1 MKHVNIVLP
10 DSTHKTLTKSAQS
23 KDVDLG
29 QYCSALLTELA
40 EQESS
45 QPVHSERSSPD
56 ANGQVK
62 EIELIREIVA
72 FLKRRGGSAP
82 KKAVEKAVY
91 EKFRVVFTSPHY
103 TERVGGGVP
112 RVAVRRLQAHVEFA
126 RNTARNM
133 GLIKPPEE
141 SGRGNW
147 ELTEK
152 PTVNFE

>member
-112 RVAVRRLQAHVEFA
+112 RWQKNVQFA

>member
-91 EKFRVVFTSPHY
+91 EKFRAVFTSPHY

-112 RVAVRRLQAHVEFA
+112 RWQKNVQFA

>member
-10 DSTHKTLTKSAQS
+10 DSAHKTLTKFAQS
-23 KDVDLG
+23 KGVDLG
-29 QYCSALLTELA
+29 QYCSALLTESA

-45 QPVHSERSSPD
+45 MPLQSTRRSPD
-56 ANGQVK
+56 ANGRVK

-82 KKAVEKAVY
+82 KIAVEKAVF
-91 EKFRVVFTSPHY
+91 EKFKGVFTSPHY
-103 TERVGGGVP
+103 AERVGGGVP
-112 RVAVRRLQAHVEFA
+112 RWRKNVQFA

-133 GLIKPPEE
+133 GLIKPPDE

-152 PTVNFE
+152 SSVNFD

>member
-1 MKHVNIVLP
+1 VKHVNIVLP

-112 RVAVRRLQAHVEFA
+112 RWQKNVQFA